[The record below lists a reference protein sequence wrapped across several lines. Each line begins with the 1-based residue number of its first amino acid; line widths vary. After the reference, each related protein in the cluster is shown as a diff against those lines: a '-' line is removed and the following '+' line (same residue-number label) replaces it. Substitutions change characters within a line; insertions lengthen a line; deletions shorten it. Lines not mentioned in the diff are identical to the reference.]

1 MSTKIEDARI
11 EDEYRAL
18 REGCAVI
25 DRSGAGR
32 LELLGK
38 DRQRFINAYLTCDV
52 KGLAPGGG
60 AYGFVT
66 SSQGRILSDVVVL
79 AHEDRLWLEL
89 GPDQEEPIAEHL
101 KKFILADRVEIRPLG
116 DMLPLSLI
124 GPRSAEILGAA
135 VADLP
140 EGLLEKDWSHARR
153 MVQGTEVTLQR
164 GGPSVPWAYTLW
176 VSASIAPQ
184 LIESLA
190 QAGVVEAGFEALEI
204 LRAEKGLPRFGRDYG
219 AENFPQE
226 TGLEEAV
233 SYTKGCYLGQEV
245 VARIH
250 YRGGVQKSLRGLVF
264 EGEPPAPGAALLVDG
279 RESGT
284 ATTIVQSPAL
294 GRAAGLAILHRRA
307 AAPGTRLEVAGGGT
321 AEVRELPLAP

>member
-1 MSTKIEDARI
+1 MSTNI

-25 DRSGAGR
+25 ERSEAGR

-89 GPDQEEPIAEHL
+89 GPDQEEPIADHL

-124 GPRSAEILGAA
+124 GPRCAEILGAA
-135 VADLP
+135 AADLP
-140 EGLLEKDWSHARR
+140 EGAWSHGRR

-164 GGPSVPWAYTLW
+164 GGPSVPWEYTLW
-176 VSASIAPQ
+176 VSASIAPH

-190 QAGVVEAGFEALEI
+190 EAGAARASFEALEI
-204 LRAEKGLPRFGRDYG
+204 LRAEKGLPRFGHDYG

-264 EGEPPAPGAALLVDG
+264 EGEPPAPGAALLVEG